1 MYMFL
6 YIFIRILK
14 NIYIYVYKQI
24 FVCMWAKIRILFCMW
39 AAEWFWE
46 SDHGE
51 NTRNSWANKNGLLR
65 DKPAVVFN
73 GLF

>member
-1 MYMFL
+1 
-6 YIFIRILK
+6 
-14 NIYIYVYKQI
+14 
-24 FVCMWAKIRILFCMW
+24 MWAKIRILFCMW

-51 NTRNSWANKNGLLR
+51 NTRNSWAHKNGLLR